1 MTRSR
6 EIRGKEKAAARRRNL
21 GRRLRVLR
29 TRNKLTLDRLSRLA
43 GVSKAM
49 LSQIEQNQVN
59 PTVVVMLKIAD
70 ALQANLSELVEAEE
84 PGNIFRIISREDGHY
99 TFRKDRRVTIRT
111 LSPLTLEKNIE
122 FYRITLEKGGEL
134 KSEAHYPG
142 VEEILYVASGRLTV
156 TSGHQTVEIGQGDS
170 IHYRADVH
178 HALSNRG
185 PGPVELYV
193 IARYKGA

>member
-1 MTRSR
+1 MSKTR
-6 EIRGKEKAAARRRNL
+6 EVRGKEKESAGRRNL
-21 GRRLRVLR
+21 GLRLRTLR
-29 TRNKLTLDRLSRLA
+29 TRNTLTLDQLSRLS

-70 ALQANLSELVEAEE
+70 ALQVNLSELVQAGE
-84 PGNIFRIISREDGHY
+84 PGNIYRIISREDDHY
-99 TFRKDRRVTIRT
+99 SFRKDRRVTIRT
-111 LSPLTLEKNIE
+111 LSPLNLEKNIE

-134 KSEAHYPG
+134 KSEPHYPG
-142 VEEILYVASGRLTV
+142 VEEILYVAEGRLAV
-156 TSGHQTVEIGQGDS
+156 TSGHQTVEIGEGDS
-170 IHYRADVH
+170 IHYRADVP
-178 HALSNRG
+178 HALCNRG